1 MFADTTFTMKS
12 GPMGTSMFSR
22 VGKYT
27 NYQYLC
33 FNPNQGQEAP
43 AGEGEEQAEDAQMRQ
58 QVAQEQLLAEEQYMV
73 PNKTATTGFNGTK
86 ASEMN
91 KTKKTN
97 QNDEGHTHKN
107 ADEEQDVE
115 QEKKPKGSPIVAQ
128 PGVNTAAFLSVGRD
142 MV

>member
-43 AGEGEEQAEDAQMRQ
+43 AGEGEDLAEDTQMRQ
-58 QVAQEQLLAEEQYMV
+58 QVAQEQLLANEQYMM
-73 PNKTATTGFNGTK
+73 PNKTTTTGFNGTK
-86 ASEMN
+86 ASDMN
-91 KTKKTN
+91 KTKKTS
-97 QNDEGHTHKN
+97 QNDEVHAHKN
-107 ADEEQDVE
+107 VDEEQD
-115 QEKKPKGSPIVAQ
+115 I
-128 PGVNTAAFLSVGRD
+128 D
-142 MV
+142 